1 MEREELLFRIA
12 TKYMALSKS
21 EKKVADFIKNFNGKA
36 EKLTMKK
43 VAKEA
48 GVSEPSIMR
57 FSKSIGL
64 DGFNELK
71 YCLMKT
77 KKDDEGTMKPLHGF
91 DINREDTIDMIP
103 GKIVM
108 TVENQINSMLESIS
122 LKSYSDMINCIT
134 KARNVDIYS
143 VENSVSSANDL
154 ATKLLY
160 LGINVKMY
168 TDSYL
173 QKISAYNLTSEDVA
187 IGISYSGNSKDT
199 VEMIKTA
206 KKRGA
211 TTVVIT
217 NYKDSK
223 IVKYADILICTSS
236 DQMLYGDAIFSRAIQ
251 LVINDMIYMGI
262 IHSDYDKYIEILNK
276 NEKAIRSRG
285 Y

>member
-1 MEREELLFRIA
+1 MEREELLFMIA
-12 TKYMALSKS
+12 TKYMTLSKS
-21 EKKVADFIKNFNGKA
+21 EKKVADFIKNFRGKA
-36 EKLTMKK
+36 ENLTMKQ
-43 VAKEA
+43 VAKES
-48 GVSEPSIMR
+48 GVSEPSVMR
-57 FSKSIGL
+57 FAKSLGL

-71 YCLMKT
+71 YSLIKRN
-77 KKDDEGTMKPLHGF
+77 KDETGTMKPLHGF
-91 DINREDTIDMIP
+91 DISRNDTIEMIP

-108 TVENQINSMLESIS
+108 TIEKQINSMLEAIS
-122 LKSYSDMINCIT
+122 LKSYSDVIESISNAENI
-134 KARNVDIYS
+134 DIYS

-168 TDSYL
+168 TDAYL
-173 QKISAYNLTSEDVA
+173 QKISAYNLSEKDVA

-206 KKRGA
+206 KKKGA
-211 TTVVIT
+211 KTIVIT
-217 NYKDSK
+217 NYRDSI

-251 LVINDMIYMGI
+251 MVINDMIYMGI
-262 IHSDYDKYIEILNK
+262 IHSDYDKYIDILKK
-276 NEKAIRSRG
+276 NEKAIRNRG

>member
-1 MEREELLFRIA
+1 
-12 TKYMALSKS
+12 
-21 EKKVADFIKNFNGKA
+21 
-36 EKLTMKK
+36 
-43 VAKEA
+43 
-48 GVSEPSIMR
+48 
-57 FSKSIGL
+57 
-64 DGFNELK
+64 
-71 YCLMKT
+71 
-77 KKDDEGTMKPLHGF
+77 
-91 DINREDTIDMIP
+91 
-103 GKIVM
+103 
-108 TVENQINSMLESIS
+108 
-122 LKSYSDMINCIT
+122 MINCIINA
-134 KARNVDIYS
+134 KNVDIYS

-173 QKISAYNLTSEDVA
+173 QKISAYNLSSDDVA

-236 DQMLYGDAIFSRAIQ
+236 KMQCFMEMQYFLELYN
-251 LVINDMIYMGI
+251 L
-262 IHSDYDKYIEILNK
+262 
-276 NEKAIRSRG
+276 
-285 Y
+285 

>member
-122 LKSYSDMINCIT
+122 LKSYSDMINSIINA
-134 KARNVDIYS
+134 KNVDIYS

-173 QKISAYNLTSEDVA
+173 QKISAYNLSSDDVA

-223 IVKYADILICTSS
+223 IVELLPVEWTIK
-236 DQMLYGDAIFSRAIQ
+236 
-251 LVINDMIYMGI
+251 INK
-262 IHSDYDKYIEILNK
+262 S
-276 NEKAIRSRG
+276 
-285 Y
+285 